1 MRRVE
6 DDIGKSQD
14 LRLDA
19 PAVIPKR
26 YFRLR
31 SFKLYIRYQFNSRF
45 TFMVN
50 IAVKTSAVCKGF
62 GQGESRTEVLKDVH
76 FEARMGELLMLVGP
90 SGCGKT
96 TLLSVIAGTLAVD
109 RGQVQ
114 VFDTPLH
121 DLDKQ
126 SVTQFRAANI
136 GFIFQQYNLIP
147 TLNCVENV
155 SVPLR
160 IRGEKAALAEKKAA
174 EMLETVG
181 LGKRMHHRPNML
193 SGGQQQRVAIA
204 RALVHEPKLII
215 CDEPTAA
222 LDSENGAK
230 VMEILKNVAA
240 KLDRCVILVT
250 HDNRIFKYADR
261 MTHMED
267 GRIDHTEEHQTTIA
281 SHN

>member
-1 MRRVE
+1 MK
-6 DDIGKSQD
+6 D
-14 LRLDA
+14 
-19 PAVIPKR
+19 
-26 YFRLR
+26 
-31 SFKLYIRYQFNSRF
+31 
-45 TFMVN
+45 
-50 IAVKTSAVCKGF
+50 IAVKTSTVCKGF
-62 GQGESRTEVLKDVH
+62 GQGESRTEVLKEVD

-96 TLLSVIAGTLAVD
+96 TLLSVIAGTLGVD
-109 RGQVQ
+109 RGEVE
-114 VFDTPLH
+114 VFNTLLH
-121 DLDKQ
+121 TMDKP
-126 SVTQFRAANI
+126 SVTRFRAANI

-160 IRGEKAALAEKKAA
+160 IQGQTAAVAEKKAA

-181 LGKRMHHRPNML
+181 LGKRMHHRPTML

-222 LDSENGAK
+222 LDSENGTK

-240 KLDRCVILVT
+240 KPDRCVIIVT

-267 GRIDHTEEHQTTIA
+267 GRIDHTDNHQA
-281 SHN
+281 HSQQN

>member
-1 MRRVE
+1 MN
-6 DDIGKSQD
+6 Q
-14 LRLDA
+14 
-19 PAVIPKR
+19 
-26 YFRLR
+26 
-31 SFKLYIRYQFNSRF
+31 
-45 TFMVN
+45 
-50 IAVKTSAVCKGF
+50 IAVKTTTVCKGF
-62 GQGESRTEVLKDVH
+62 GQGDTRTEVLKDVN

-96 TLLSVIAGTLAVD
+96 TILSVIAGTLGVD
-109 RGQVQ
+109 RGEVE
-114 VFDTPLH
+114 VFASPLH
-121 DLDKQ
+121 SLNK
-126 SVTQFRAANI
+126 SAVTQFRAANI

-147 TLNCVENV
+147 TLNCIENV

-160 IRGEKAALAEKKAA
+160 IQGQTAAVAEKRAA
-174 EMLETVG
+174 EMLDTVG

-204 RALVHEPKLII
+204 RALVHDPKLII

-230 VMEILKNVAA
+230 IMEILKNVAA
-240 KLDRCVILVT
+240 KPDRCVIIVT

-267 GRIDHTEEHQTTIA
+267 GRIHHTDSQQTSTLQQ
-281 SHN
+281 N

>member
-1 MRRVE
+1 M
-6 DDIGKSQD
+6 
-14 LRLDA
+14 
-19 PAVIPKR
+19 
-26 YFRLR
+26 
-31 SFKLYIRYQFNSRF
+31 
-45 TFMVN
+45 TN
-50 IAVKTSAVCKGF
+50 IAVKTRTVCKGF
-62 GQGESRTEVLKDVH
+62 GQGESRTEVLKQVD

-96 TLLSVIAGTLAVD
+96 TLLSVIAGTLTVD
-109 RGQVQ
+109 RGEVQ

-121 DLDKQ
+121 QMDRPAI
-126 SVTQFRAANI
+126 TRFRAAHI

-147 TLNCVENV
+147 TLNCIENV

-160 IRGEKAALAEKKAA
+160 IRGERAVVAEKKAS

-181 LGKRMHHRPNML
+181 LGKRMYHRPNML

-222 LDSENGAK
+222 LDSENGTK

-240 KLDRCVILVT
+240 KPDRCVIIVT

-267 GRIDHTEEHQTTIA
+267 GRIDHTEDHQTTVTN
-281 SHN
+281 HN

>member
-1 MRRVE
+1 M
-6 DDIGKSQD
+6 
-14 LRLDA
+14 
-19 PAVIPKR
+19 
-26 YFRLR
+26 
-31 SFKLYIRYQFNSRF
+31 
-45 TFMVN
+45 MN
-50 IAVKTSAVCKGF
+50 IAVKTSGVNKGF
-62 GQGESRTEVLKDVH
+62 GTGEARTEVLKQVD

-96 TLLSVIAGTLAVD
+96 TLLSVIAGTLGVD
-109 RGQVQ
+109 RGEVE
-114 VFDTPLH
+114 VFGSTLH
-121 DLDKQ
+121 AMSKPA
-126 SVTQFRAANI
+126 VTQFRSEHI

-147 TLNCVENV
+147 TLNCIENV

-160 IRGEKAALAEKKAA
+160 IRGEKAVTAEKKAA
-174 EMLETVG
+174 AMLDVVG
-181 LGKRMHHRPNML
+181 LGTRMHHRPNML

-222 LDSENGAK
+222 LDSENGQK

-240 KLDRCVILVT
+240 KPDRCVIIVT

-267 GRIDHTEEHQTTIA
+267 GRIDRTDNAEAIQQQ
-281 SHN
+281 HN